1 MAPIMRKISVG
12 DAEKQLRHLIDEV
25 DRGEEVV
32 ITRGDGAS
40 FKLVPLPKQTPHPT
54 FGSAAGEVWVSEDFD
69 APLDDFDDYMP
80 S

>member
-1 MAPIMRKISVG
+1 MRKISVG

-40 FKLVPLPKQTPHPT
+40 FKLIPLPKHSPQPT
-54 FGSAAGEVWVSEDFD
+54 FGSAEGEIWMSDDFD